1 EAQGKASYYV
11 NQLDKELTKYPVLNN
26 FEQRTQV
33 PKTWAVI
40 GGSVLLVFL
49 HLINPLAAFV
59 SNLVGWALPA
69 YLSFKAI
76 ESPSPHDDIQWLTY
90 WVVFGF
96 FNFLESFA
104 LRVVLYY
111 LPWYFA
117 FKTIFILWLQLPAFR
132 GAQTTYITLLK
143 PVLAHNQLATFSH
156 RSTRGRRRSEPQRG
170 ASRARRDPRAR
181 TAAHR
186 RRARLFA

>member
-1 EAQGKASYYV
+1 MSVAQKVQQHPVFVQAQNKANFYLA
-11 NQLDKELTKYPVLNN
+11 QLDKELTKYPVLNN

-33 PKTWAVI
+33 PKTYAVI
-40 GGSVLLVFL
+40 GAFVLLSVLHLV
-49 HLINPLAAFV
+49 NPLAAVV

-111 LPWYFA
+111 LPWYFS
-117 FKTIFILWLQLPAFR
+117 FKTLFIVWLQLPAFR
-132 GAQTTYITLLK
+132 GAQTIYLTVLK
-143 PVLAHNQLATFSH
+143 PVLQNISSQSRTVAHTTNN
-156 RSTRGRRRSEPQRG
+156 STSTAEPVGAHSE
-170 ASRARRDPRAR
+170 
-181 TAAHR
+181 
-186 RRARLFA
+186 